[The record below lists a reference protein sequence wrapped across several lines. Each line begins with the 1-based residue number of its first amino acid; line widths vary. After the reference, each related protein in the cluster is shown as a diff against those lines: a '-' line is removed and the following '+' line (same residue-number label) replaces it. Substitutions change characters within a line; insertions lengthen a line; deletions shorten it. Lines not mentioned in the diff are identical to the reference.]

1 MSVYCFSAIGESIT
15 AGEFFQNHE
24 KYHLAGSFLIFSQ
37 LGCETAPR
45 VEAPVRPE
53 YLWIELWI
61 PRYVCEGDYCISYY
75 FIDSTSV
82 QKCEAG
88 RRLDDIGFVADVQ
101 VAGMKVGPVVFYTS
115 FFCTLKRFRNLGK
128 AIRDMA
134 TIADISGWT
143 AKLVGDREWSVA
155 DLSLVSLYQLLVAKD
170 KATKTIRGR
179 SQMKTRGHIC
189 RVCVD
194 CCNEAVPL
202 QGLLDII
209 AM

>member
-1 MSVYCFSAIGESIT
+1 M
-15 AGEFFQNHE
+15 
-24 KYHLAGSFLIFSQ
+24 
-37 LGCETAPR
+37 
-45 VEAPVRPE
+45 
-53 YLWIELWI
+53 
-61 PRYVCEGDYCISYY
+61 YVKGTISYY

-82 QKCEAG
+82 QKWEAG

-101 VAGMKVGPVVFYTS
+101 VAGMKLGPVVFYIS
-115 FFCTLKRFRNLGK
+115 FCALE
-128 AIRDMA
+128 
-134 TIADISGWT
+134 TIQEFGQSYQRHGNYRIDISGWT
-143 AKLVGDREWSVA
+143 AKLVGDRECRVA